1 MPKCVAVPADEL
13 PKRVVGCLPLAR
25 RLRLG
30 PCILCRA
37 CFMPTRL
44 RADSVFLLLPRVN
57 LSEWLGSMRLTQVKD
72 KQRPPRLTPYG
83 SRLTVHGSRLPNRPA
98 RGSSERGLTLIE
110 IMVTVAII
118 AAIVGISYP
127 TFTRGLD
134 GIRLRTSVSR
144 AGTFF
149 HRARQQADRRQ
160 RTVQF
165 LVDPEKQMLSAA
177 AIEGPWRDEFRF
189 EDGIQ
194 VVFPTERAT
203 LILYP
208 GQPAPEFRLRLA
220 NRAGARA
227 GLKVNVFTGVPEKW
241 EGEK

>member
-1 MPKCVAVPADEL
+1 MH
-13 PKRVVGCLPLAR
+13 
-25 RLRLG
+25 LG
-30 PCILCRA
+30 PVNKNR
-37 CFMPTRL
+37 RSL
-44 RADSVFLLLPRVN
+44 RFTAN
-57 LSEWLGSMRLTQVKD
+57 
-72 KQRPPRLTPYG
+72 G
-83 SRLTVHGSRLPNRPA
+83 SRLTAHGSRFTVHGSRLTA

-110 IMVTVAII
+110 ILVTVAII
-118 AAIVGISYP
+118 AVMVGVSYP

-160 RTVQF
+160 RAVQF
-165 LVDPEKQMLSAA
+165 RVDPEKQMLSAA
-177 AIEGPWRDEFRF
+177 AIEDPWRDEFRF
-189 EDGIQ
+189 EDGIK
-194 VVFPTERAT
+194 VVFPTELAT

-220 NRAGARA
+220 NHAGTRA

-241 EGEK
+241 EVER

>member
-1 MPKCVAVPADEL
+1 MPAR
-13 PKRVVGCLPLAR
+13 KRA
-25 RLRLG
+25 
-30 PCILCRA
+30 A
-37 CFMPTRL
+37 
-44 RADSVFLLLPRVN
+44 SVFLPLRRVN
-57 LSEWLGSMRLTQVKD
+57 LSERIRIDAPHTSQGEPAKS
-72 KQRPPRLTPYG
+72 PPYG
-83 SRLTVHGSRLPNRPA
+83 SRFTVHGSRLTA

-110 IMVTVAII
+110 ILVTVAII
-118 AAIVGISYP
+118 AVMVGVSYP

-160 RTVQF
+160 RAVQF
-165 LVDPEKQMLSAA
+165 RVDPEKQMLSAA
-177 AIEGPWRDEFRF
+177 AIEDPWRDEFRF
-189 EDGIQ
+189 ENGIK
-194 VVFPTERAT
+194 VVFPTQLAT

-220 NRAGARA
+220 NRAGTRA

-241 EGEK
+241 EVER

>member
-1 MPKCVAVPADEL
+1 M
-13 PKRVVGCLPLAR
+13 
-25 RLRLG
+25 RLG
-30 PCILCRA
+30 AVKQKRRRA
-37 CFMPTRL
+37 Q
-44 RADSVFLLLPRVN
+44 D
-57 LSEWLGSMRLTQVKD
+57 
-72 KQRPPRLTPYG
+72 
-83 SRLTVHGSRLPNRPA
+83 
-98 RGSSERGLTLIE
+98 SSECGLTLIE
-110 IMVTVAII
+110 ILVTVAVI
-118 AAIVGISYP
+118 AVMVGVSYP

-149 HRARQQADRRQ
+149 NQARQQADRRQ

-165 LVDPEKQMLSAA
+165 LVDPKQQMLSAT
-177 AIEGPWRDEFRF
+177 AIEDSWRDEFRF

-220 NRAGARA
+220 NRAGTRA

-241 EGEK
+241 ESDK